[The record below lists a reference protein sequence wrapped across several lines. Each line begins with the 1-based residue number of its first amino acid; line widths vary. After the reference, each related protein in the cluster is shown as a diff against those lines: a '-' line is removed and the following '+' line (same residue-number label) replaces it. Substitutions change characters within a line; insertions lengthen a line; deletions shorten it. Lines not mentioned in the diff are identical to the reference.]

1 MASSR
6 QLKTKVKAVRNIRQ
20 ITKAMQMVAATKMR
34 KAQESAL
41 SARPYA
47 KKAFSLLLHLLQ
59 YAEAEGISGLYLG
72 GNNQNGKKEKMEK
85 PIAFV
90 VVTSDKGLAGSF
102 NSAVLRLANHW
113 KEEKESAGKEVEIVA
128 VGKKGRDFFK
138 LRGGVIAA
146 EFFKFSDIV
155 TLPDIT
161 PLMDW
166 ILQAHEQK
174 RYEKIVICSM
184 QFISALIQKPA
195 IRQILP
201 LEKEELEE
209 IIENIVPKTGRY
221 AELVKDEA
229 ASTKTSASQSNQQ
242 LPYLLEPSARAILD
256 ELVRDLI
263 RVMIVHLIFES
274 NASEHSA
281 RMIAMKN
288 ATENAE
294 NLMETL
300 NLQLNKARQAAITQ
314 ELAEVT
320 TAKEALTAE

>member
-6 QLKTKVKAVRNIRQ
+6 QLRTKIRAVRNIRQ

-34 KAQESAL
+34 RAQEAAL
-41 SARPYA
+41 HARPYA

-59 YAEAEGISGLYLG
+59 YAQTEGISGIYLG
-72 GNNQNGKKEKMEK
+72 ANDRNNNKREADK
-85 PIAFV
+85 PIALV
-90 VVTSDKGLAGSF
+90 VVTSDKGLAGNF
-102 NSAVLRLANHW
+102 NSAVLRRAIQV
-113 KEEKESAGKEVEIVA
+113 KEKLENESFVEIVA
-128 VGKKGRDFFK
+128 VGKKGKDFF
-138 LRGGVIAA
+138 RARHAVIAA

-155 TLPDIT
+155 TLSDIT

-166 ILQAHEQK
+166 IMQAYEQNK
-174 RYEKIVICSM
+174 YEKIVFCSM
-184 QFISALIQKPA
+184 QFISALVQKPA
-195 IRQILP
+195 THQLLP
-201 LEKEELEE
+201 LEREELQE
-209 IIENIVPKTGRY
+209 IIENIVPKTGLY
-221 AELVKDEA
+221 ANYKEEVN
-229 ASTKTSASQSNQQ
+229 STNENLS
-242 LPYLLEPSARAILD
+242 YILEPSIKEVLD

-320 TAKEALTAE
+320 TAKEALTSE

>member
-34 KAQESAL
+34 RAQEAAL
-41 SARPYA
+41 RARPYA

-59 YAEAEGISGLYLG
+59 YAEAEGISGMYLG
-72 GNNQNGKKEKMEK
+72 GNDQNHNKKEEQR
-85 PIAFV
+85 PLALV

-102 NSAVLRLANHW
+102 NSAVLRLANRW
-113 KEEKESAGKEVEIVA
+113 KEEQESRGSQVEIVA

-138 LRGGVIAA
+138 ARGGIIAA

-155 TLPDIT
+155 TLSDIT
-161 PLMDW
+161 PLMKW
-166 ILQAHEQK
+166 ILQAYEQGQ
-174 RYEKIVICSM
+174 YERIVFCSM
-184 QFISALIQKPA
+184 HFISALVQKSA
-195 IRQILP
+195 IHQILP
-201 LEKEELEE
+201 LEKGELEG
-209 IIENIVPKTGRY
+209 IIESIIPKTGRY
-221 AELVKDEA
+221 AGVVENQQ
-229 ASTKTSASQSNQQ
+229 STINNQQ
-242 LPYLLEPSARAILD
+242 LSYILEPSAQMILD
-256 ELVRDLI
+256 ELVQDLI

-281 RMIAMKN
+281 RMVAMKN

-320 TAKEALTAE
+320 TAKEALTSE